1 MSAKPRRTV
10 STANLIVRVALG
22 VIIFGVGVGIMVAL
36 VATRPTP
43 PQSPRSETARSV
55 RTLTLE
61 PVEVIRRWEGFG
73 AARAVAR
80 ADISAEIAGAVAV
93 RPEAVEPG
101 FPIRRG
107 DLIIAVESAEF
118 EARAERARQ
127 AIAAIEA
134 ERKSLEVDEQVW
146 EVTLALARENVALLK
161 AELER
166 LREAVA
172 ASGAT
177 VVEVDRLRREITRA
191 EREAE
196 SVRQLFEQVP
206 ARRAGLE
213 SRLGVERANLTL
225 AQIDIDRSRITSP
238 IDGVLQEVWVKV
250 GERLAPG
257 APVAR
262 VVNLT
267 RMEAP
272 IRVPVSALADIAPG
286 CRATL
291 STTGPMAR
299 SWDGVVARIAPE
311 ADIQTRSA
319 TVYVE
324 IEQAPDIAPS
334 QALTPGRFVMARIS
348 AARPTLALAIP
359 RNAINGDRA
368 LIVDASGRAASRTV
382 SIAFHVDQAF
392 TALLPDERQWAIVD
406 SGLAA
411 GDQIIISNL
420 DELLPGMM
428 IRNGAAS
435 PPQASVAKGQAE
447 GGR

>member
-1 MSAKPRRTV
+1 MSAKSRRTV
-10 STANLIVRVALG
+10 STANLLVRVALG
-22 VIIFGVGVGIMVAL
+22 VIILGAGVGVLIAL
-36 VATRPTP
+36 VATRPAP

-61 PVEVIRRWEGFG
+61 PVKVTRRWEGFG

-80 ADISAEIAGAVAV
+80 ADISAEIAGTVSV

-107 DLIIAVESAEF
+107 DLIIAIDSAEF
-118 EARAERARQ
+118 EARAERSRQ

-134 ERKSLEVDEQVW
+134 ERESLRIDEQVW

-161 AELER
+161 SELER

-206 ARRAGLE
+206 SRRAAME
-213 SRLGVERANLTL
+213 SRLGVEKSNLTL
-225 AQIDIDRSRITSP
+225 AQIDIERSRITSP

-250 GERLAPG
+250 GERLSPG

-262 VVNLT
+262 VVNLS

-272 IRVPVSALADIAPG
+272 VRVPVSALGDISPG
-286 CRATL
+286 SRATL

-299 SWDGVVARIAPE
+299 SWEGVVARIAPE

-324 IEQAPDIAPS
+324 IEQAPDISPS
-334 QALTPGRFVMARIS
+334 KALTPGRFVMARIAS
-348 AARPTLALAIP
+348 TQPAPALAIP
-359 RNAINGDRA
+359 RNAINGDRV
-368 LIVDASGRAASRTV
+368 LVVDESGRAASRTV
-382 SIAFHVDQAF
+382 SIAFHVDQTF
-392 TALLPDERQWAIVD
+392 PALLPDERQWAIVE
-406 SGLAA
+406 SGLEA

-428 IRNGAAS
+428 IRKAVESAPQTAAA
-435 PPQASVAKGQAE
+435 PRGAE
-447 GGR
+447 GAR